1 MCVQAGLYNGWLA
14 PIATLMLSRPCPQAS
29 LAPSTHAVA
38 TVAKVGGELR
48 RRRFGPA
55 IPLARS
61 RSGAGGR

>member
-1 MCVQAGLYNGWLA
+1 MCTSRIIQRLA
-14 PIATLMLSRPCPQAS
+14 RSDSNAHVEPAVPAAS

-38 TVAKVGGELR
+38 TVAKVSGELR